1 MTKRP
6 AGRRLLAAAT
16 AAALALPMPALAQ
29 SQGYKTG
36 YGRLQPP
43 AAGQEAPTSG
53 LSLTTTTLAI
63 TGLLA
68 GAVVL
73 GLSLA
78 DGGGGDD
85 DDAPAGGMPPIT
97 GTSTR

>member
-1 MTKRP
+1 MGHRLWVVISLT
-6 AGRRLLAAAT
+6 ALLLAGPVA
-16 AAALALPMPALAQ
+16 AQ

-36 YGRLQPP
+36 YGRLQPTAP
-43 AAGQEAPTSG
+43 AREAPASG

-63 TGLLA
+63 TGVVA

-78 DGGGGDD
+78 DGGDGGDD
-85 DDAPAGGMPPIT
+85 DQDPGGLPPVT